1 MGAVLRPSGSEGS
14 SRRGLEDFKNV
25 DGSGGALRLVGMEG
39 IYGLVWVYEGSRQR
53 NCTLKIG
60 SS

>member
-25 DGSGGALRLVGMEG
+25 EGSGGALRLVGMEG
-39 IYGLVWVYEGSRQR
+39 IYGLVCIYEG
-53 NCTLKIG
+53 G
-60 SS
+60 W

>member
-1 MGAVLRPSGSEGS
+1 MGAVSRLSASEGS

-25 DGSGGALRLVGMEG
+25 EGSGGALRLVGMEG
-39 IYGLVWVYEGSRQR
+39 IYGSVWVYEGRLKR